1 MVWMLS
7 LSVLMFGLGFLAGSR
22 WAEQKAGESEK
33 VVIGRV
39 VPPQVEVGPPEQDT
53 TLGEAQEAK
62 IWNILTGQEAPS
74 AVLPPPLAKEM
85 KPPPLQPKAQVQTQK
100 TPPVPTTPSG
110 KPQQETFPPPT
121 ASGRISQAP
130 VMAQSPSSRFALQ
143 VVSVQSR
150 EKAEAIVRELNGKG
164 YPLVR
169 ITQAEVPGKGTWYRI
184 WMGSFEKKEEAESLK
199 KQVLERERLQ
209 AQIVQDKR

>member
-1 MVWMLS
+1 M
-7 LSVLMFGLGFLAGSR
+7 SVVMFGLGFLAGSR

-39 VPPQVEVGPPEQDT
+39 VPPQVEVGPPEQET
-53 TLGEAQEAK
+53 TGGETQEAK
-62 IWNILTGQEAPS
+62 IWNILTGQETPS
-74 AVLPPPLAKEM
+74 AVLPPPLAKEI
-85 KPPPLQPKAQVQTQK
+85 KPPSQPKAQVQAQK
-100 TPPVPTTPSG
+100 TPAVPTTPSG
-110 KPQQETFPPPT
+110 KPQQETPSPPT
-121 ASGRISQAP
+121 AAGRISQAP
-130 VMAQSPSSRFALQ
+130 LMVQSPSSRFALQ